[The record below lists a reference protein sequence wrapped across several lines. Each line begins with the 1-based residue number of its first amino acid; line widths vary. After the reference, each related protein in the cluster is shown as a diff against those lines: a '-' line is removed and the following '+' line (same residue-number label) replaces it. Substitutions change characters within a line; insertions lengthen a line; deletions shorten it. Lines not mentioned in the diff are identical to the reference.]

1 MGAKIVLAGQPK
13 EFKKQ
18 DRGVSF
24 FIVTGPAT
32 RHPPRGLKLYGPT
45 RYRVE
50 CTDLQWRR
58 ARHDPSDE
66 TDLIVEG
73 YLEPQRDP
81 ETGHLYV
88 AVVATA
94 MQSMLV
100 QSTRKLEQLEQ
111 ALEDAREAFK
121 RAREAD
127 SPRSE
132 LEEKAAALVKADES
146 VQQFLGKHPTLKKE

>member
-13 EFKKQ
+13 EVQKQ

-32 RHPPRGLKLYGPT
+32 RHPPRGLKLFEPV

-50 CTDLQWRR
+50 CTDRQWRR
-58 ARHDPSDE
+58 ARHDPGDE
-66 TDLIVEG
+66 SDLIVEG
-73 YLEPQRDP
+73 YLEPQRDS
-81 ETGHLYV
+81 ETGSLYV

-94 MQSMLV
+94 IQSKLV

-111 ALEDAREAFK
+111 TLEDAREAFK
-121 RAREAD
+121 RAREVD
-127 SPRSE
+127 SPRAE
-132 LEEKAAALVKADES
+132 LEEKAAAFVKADES
-146 VQQFLGKHPTLKKE
+146 VQQFLEKHPTLKKE